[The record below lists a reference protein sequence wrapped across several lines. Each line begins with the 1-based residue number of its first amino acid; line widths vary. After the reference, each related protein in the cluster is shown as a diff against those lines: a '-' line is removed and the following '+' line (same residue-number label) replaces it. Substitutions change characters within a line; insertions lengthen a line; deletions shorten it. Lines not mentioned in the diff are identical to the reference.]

1 MPKVFTSASMSLD
14 GYVSGPDETGFDKL
28 FAWYGNG
35 DVVIGTTHPELTFR
49 LTEVSATHWRRLVAE
64 TGAIVVGR
72 KLFDLTGGWGGE
84 HPLGVPVVVVTHAVP
99 DGWPKEGAPFHFVT
113 DGGTEGIGRAVAL
126 ARELADGKDVAV
138 NAGTVA
144 QQCLD
149 AGLLEE
155 VAIDLVPVL
164 LGGGTPFFTDL
175 RGAPYELEGPV
186 SLAEGKQVT
195 HLRYRVRHAP
205 PTARETVRG

>member
-1 MPKVFTSASMSLD
+1 MPEVFTAASMSLD
-14 GYVSGPDETGFDKL
+14 GYVSGPGETGFDKL

-35 DVVIGTTHPELTFR
+35 DVTVETTHPELTFR
-49 LTEVSATHWRRLVAE
+49 LTEVSASYFRRVVAR

-72 KLFDLTGGWGGE
+72 KLFDVTDGWGGE
-84 HPLGVPVVVVTHAVP
+84 HPLGAPVVVVTHAVP

-113 DGGTEGIGRAVAL
+113 EGGEEGIRRAVAL
-126 ARELADGKDVAV
+126 ARELAGGKDVAV
-138 NAGTVA
+138 NAGTIA

-149 AGLLEE
+149 AGLLDE
-155 VAIDLVPVL
+155 VFVDLVPVL

-175 RGAPYELEGPV
+175 RNAPYELEGPV

-195 HLRYRVRHAP
+195 HLRYRVRP
-205 PTARETVRG
+205 ARENVGG